1 MMSRE
6 HIPQADEINSAVGRR
21 NVLKDNLDPRVAQ
34 FLAATLDLDPTQFQA
49 GSLLPLGWHWLFFLD
64 APANNDVGPDGRTV
78 ASGGFLP
85 DTGLPRRM
93 WAGGELTCHR
103 PLILGHAAKNEASIE
118 SIEEKQGRSG
128 RLMFL
133 DVRHAISHGDGL
145 AVEERRDI
153 VMREAAKPGQAS
165 RRVDP
170 LEDAVW
176 RREMTP
182 NHLMLFRFSA
192 LTFNG
197 HRIHYDADYVR
208 DVEGYEDLLVH
219 GPLLALLL
227 LDLARRSRP
236 DAAVR
241 RFRYRAL
248 APLYVDRA
256 LALCGKPSSPDSAL
270 LWVEGDDGRLAT
282 QAEVDFV

>member
-1 MMSRE
+1 MSRE
-6 HIPQADEINSAVGRR
+6 HIPQADEINSAVGRIR
-21 NVLKDNLDPRVAQ
+21 VAEDNLAPRAAQ
-34 FLAATLDLDPTQFQA
+34 FLAATLDLDPSQFQA
-49 GSLLPLGWHWLFFLD
+49 GSALPLGWHWLFFLD
-64 APANNDVGPDGRTV
+64 APANRDVGRDGRTV

-85 DTGLPRRM
+85 ETGLPRRM
-93 WAGGELTCHR
+93 WAGGELICHR
-103 PLILGHAAKNEASIE
+103 PLILGETVKNEATIE

-133 DVRHAISHGDGL
+133 DVHYALSDGGGL

-153 VMREAAKPGQAS
+153 VMREAAVPGRSAG
-165 RRVDP
+165 RTEP
-170 LEDAVW
+170 PADAVW

-208 DVEGYEDLLVH
+208 DVEGYDDLLVH

-236 DAAVR
+236 DVTVG

-248 APLYVDRA
+248 APLYVGRP
-256 LALCGKPSSPDSAL
+256 LALCGKPSSPGSAV

-282 QAEVDFV
+282 QAEADFV